1 MVAIVVAAIGTGWYF
16 YSHKHVLTDID
27 VVDKVGKL
35 MILPGETATIATV
48 TDVTKLNSQVFF
60 KNAKNGDKVLI
71 FTAAGKAILYRPG
84 INKIIEVTAVL
95 PADNSVPT
103 SANNQLTNISVQ
115 KVDNQISLVLNNGT
129 KTAGLTNKFEKKITG
144 KFPNV
149 VIKSKETAA
158 RQDYQQTIVV
168 DISNRIGQLLND
180 LATFL
185 EAKIVTLP
193 EGEVKPEADILVIFG
208 KSSVAP

>member
-16 YSHKHVLTDID
+16 YNHKHVLTDID
-27 VVDKVGKL
+27 VVDKAGKL

-48 TDVTKLNSQVFF
+48 TDVTKLNGQVFF

-95 PADNSVPT
+95 PAENTVPT
-103 SANNQLTNISVQ
+103 SANNQLTNISAQ
-115 KVDNQISLVLNNGT
+115 KVDSQISLILDNGT
-129 KTAGLTNKFEKKITG
+129 KTAGLTNNFEKKITG

-168 DISNRIGQLLND
+168 DISNRSGQLLND